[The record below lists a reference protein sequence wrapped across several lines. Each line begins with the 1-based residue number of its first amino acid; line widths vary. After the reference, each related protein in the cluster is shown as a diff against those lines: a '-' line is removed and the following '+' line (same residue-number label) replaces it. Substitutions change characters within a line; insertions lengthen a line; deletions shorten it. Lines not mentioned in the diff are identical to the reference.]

1 MSRKIMIV
9 CGSPKPKGNT
19 NAIVEQVAAAAR
31 SAGASVEVIDA
42 PRLQYVAHG
51 CTACDGCQKSSEYRC
66 VLGDQAAD
74 VVARMADVDWIV
86 LDTPIYFFAPTAQL
100 RCLTDRMYSLVKFE
114 QGITTCL
121 AGKRLGLI
129 VTAGG
134 GLEDGPASVEDYY
147 QRLAGMMSD
156 KPVASLLVPNVYRAD
171 KANIQRQ
178 AAAFG
183 QMMAQ

>member
-19 NAIVEQVAAAAR
+19 NTIVDQVAAAAR
-31 SAGASVEVIDA
+31 SAGASVEIIDA

-51 CTACDGCQKSSEYRC
+51 CTACNGCQKSSEYRC

-86 LDTPIYFFAPTAQL
+86 MATPIYFFAPTAQL
-100 RCLTDRMYSLVKFE
+100 RGLTDRMYSLIKIE
-114 QGITTCL
+114 QGFATCL

-134 GLEDGPASVEDYY
+134 GLEDGTAGVEEYY
-147 QRLAGMMSD
+147 QRLAGMMGD
-156 KPVASLLVPNVYRAD
+156 KPVASLLVPSIQQAD
-171 KANIQRQ
+171 KAKVDQQ
-178 AAAFG
+178 ASAFG
-183 QMMAQ
+183 QMLAQ